1 MKSNEVFAKMQKEI
15 LGLMKTEG
23 QDWTKSWIGVGVP
36 TNFTSKKAYRG
47 INQWWLAIQGY
58 KSNEWGT
65 FKQWKEKGYQVKKG
79 SKSTPIIFS
88 SMQKKKESW
97 LKDEELVR
105 FKATGEL
112 PSYFYWKSWNV
123 FNADQ
128 VEGYTTNNEVKDPKR
143 ELTIEEVNA
152 IQSFIDNT
160 GANIV
165 IGGDVACYKPSQDE
179 INMPHIKQFFSDS
192 EYFAVTLHEL
202 THWTKHESRTNRDAK
217 DLSYAEEEL
226 VAEIGSAFL
235 SQLLGV
241 EKSVR
246 PCHAKY
252 LNNWIEAIE
261 DSEKAMI
268 QAFSMA
274 QKAVDFLTNTQ
285 EKKKEKAA

>member
-1 MKSNEVFAKMQKEI
+1 MKSNEVFKKMQKEI
-15 LGLMKTEG
+15 LELMKTEG

-36 TNFTSKKAYRG
+36 TNFTSRKAYRG

-65 FKQWKEKGYQVKKG
+65 YKQWSEKGYQVKKG

-97 LKDEELVR
+97 LKDEELAR
-105 FKATGEL
+105 YKATGEL

-128 VEGYTTNNEVKDPKR
+128 IEGYTPNKEVKDAKK

-165 IGGDVACYKPSQDE
+165 VGGDVACYIPSQDE

-252 LNNWIEAIE
+252 LNNWIEAIA

-274 QKAVDFLTNTQ
+274 QKAVDFLTNLQ